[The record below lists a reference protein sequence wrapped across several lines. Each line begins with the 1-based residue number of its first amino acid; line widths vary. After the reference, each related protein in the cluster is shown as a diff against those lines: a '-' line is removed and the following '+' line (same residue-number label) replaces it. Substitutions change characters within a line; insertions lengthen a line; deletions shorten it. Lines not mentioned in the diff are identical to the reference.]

1 MYTYRTEILPVST
14 KFFSYKADQK
24 DISILDDLL
33 NQRASE
39 GWALVTYVYM
49 ATSMQIKGGH
59 LSLLSEKKET
69 NRCLKGCL

>member
-14 KFFSYKADQK
+14 KFFSDKADQK

-39 GWALVTYVYM
+39 GWELVTYDYM
-49 ATSMQIKGGH
+49 ATSMQIKGH